1 MVSDSGRRLSLAQIV
16 TAASVAVL
24 VGAEVFGLAFATGW
38 AIGGLFELGPVVTYA
53 IEGLLCAGGIFV
65 MVALMRRVIAVERH
79 QT

>member
-1 MVSDSGRRLSLAQIV
+1 MARGTGRLGLAQIV

-38 AIGGLFELGPVVTYA
+38 AIGGLFELGPLVTYA
-53 IEGLLCAGGIFV
+53 IEALLGAGGVVV